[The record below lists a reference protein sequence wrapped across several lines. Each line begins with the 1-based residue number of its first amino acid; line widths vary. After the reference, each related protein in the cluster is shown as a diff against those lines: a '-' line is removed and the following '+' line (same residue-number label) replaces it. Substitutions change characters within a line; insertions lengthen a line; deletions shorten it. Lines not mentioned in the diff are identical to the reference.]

1 MYQEEFFV
9 KSKMA
14 ILDSAAGAVA
24 FASTAKPVVVF
35 GDLMLDAYLDGEI
48 SRISPEAPVPV
59 LSKPSEERYAI
70 GGAGNVAHNLRTL
83 GNTVRLVSGIG
94 AQGGVADEAGKIL
107 LDLLEKA
114 GLPVTFI
121 ATLERKTTK
130 KKRIISG
137 NQQILRIDSE
147 DTFTVSE
154 EEEKTLSSFLESA
167 IEGAGAVVVSDYAKG
182 ILSKGIVSRIE
193 SLAEKEAI
201 PVLVDTKLKNLD
213 IFSSPSLIKPNL
225 KEAQEF
231 TGMSYQGSIH
241 DVENMAAALRERFSC
256 KVVITCGGLGMVLHD
271 GSDIVHV
278 SAREKPVFDVS
289 GAGDTVIASLAH
301 CILRG
306 LPLDEAASFASVAA
320 GIAIS
325 RKGTSTV
332 EISEIKS
339 ELDKVIVPKVW
350 GHEEWIV
357 NSEYCGKKLVL
368 EEGYCC
374 SLHYHKIKD
383 ETFYIASG
391 RVGFQLND
399 EHFILNPGDS
409 LLITPG
415 TKHRFYGLQRSE
427 IFEFSTH
434 HMEDDS
440 YRDEESG
447 SFEKSFFEGIPDYH
461 SK

>member
-1 MYQEEFFV
+1 V
-9 KSKMA
+9 KSRMA

-24 FASTAKPVVVF
+24 FAATDKPVVVF
-35 GDLMLDAYLDGEI
+35 GDLMLDAYLTGEI

-59 LSKPSEERYAI
+59 LSKPSDEHYAI

-83 GNTVRLVSGIG
+83 GNPVRLVSGIG
-94 AQGGVADEAGKIL
+94 GSGGVPDTAGEIL
-107 LDLLEKA
+107 LALLEQA
-114 GLPVTFI
+114 GIPVDGI
-121 ATLERKTTK
+121 VTLDRKTTK

-147 DTFTVSE
+147 DTFAVSE
-154 EEEKTLSSFLESA
+154 EEEGKIMSALEAA
-167 IEGAGAVVVSDYAKG
+167 IKGVGAVIISDYAKG
-182 ILSKGIVSRIE
+182 ILSNKIVHTIE
-193 SLAEKEAI
+193 TLAEKEAA
-201 PVLVDTKLKNLD
+201 PVLIDTKLENID
-213 IFSSPSLIKPNL
+213 NFSSPFLIKPNL

-231 TGMSYQGSIH
+231 TGITYRGRI
-241 DVENMAAALRERFSC
+241 DDIENMARALEKRFSC
-256 KVVITCGGLGMVLHD
+256 KVVITCGGLGMVLYD
-271 GSDIVHV
+271 GSEATHV

-301 CILRG
+301 CILREM
-306 LPLDEAASFASVAA
+306 PLDEAASFASVAA
-320 GIAIS
+320 GIVIS

-339 ELDKVIVPKVW
+339 ELDKVIIPKVW

-368 EEGYCC
+368 NEGYCC
-374 SLHYHKIKD
+374 SLHHHRIKD

-399 EHFILNPGDS
+399 EYFILNPGDS

-415 TKHRFYGLQRSE
+415 TKHRFYGIQHSE

-434 HMEDDS
+434 HMEEDS

-447 SFEKSFFEGIPDYH
+447 TFEKSFFEGIPDYH
-461 SK
+461 SHSK